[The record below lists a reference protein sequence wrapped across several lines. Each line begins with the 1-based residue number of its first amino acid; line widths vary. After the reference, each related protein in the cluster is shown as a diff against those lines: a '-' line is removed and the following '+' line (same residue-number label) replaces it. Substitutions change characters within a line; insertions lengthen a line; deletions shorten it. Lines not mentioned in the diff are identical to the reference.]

1 VHFLQIECKGTLVN
15 NTAKQSFRDK
25 MTFNKLKDTRFR
37 EQVTER
43 RHKAQGPRHRRVET
57 GTQSSLPWFTLR
69 LMKQVYLKKKIS
81 NRIANGHPWIFANE
95 VQKVDDGVNAG
106 DIIEVYFDNG
116 KFAGKGY
123 INTRSQIIVRLLTRD
138 KKAEINEQFFIDR
151 IGECWTYRKKTG
163 YVENCRL
170 VFGEADGLPQLIID
184 KFNDYFVIQTLALGI
199 DLWKPAFVKAINQIF
214 NPKGIYERNDVP
226 VRELEGLSQQKGFL
240 SGSFDTR
247 IIINENG
254 LRFNVDLE
262 NGQKTG
268 YFLDQQDNRRAIQN
282 IVKDAE
288 VLGAFTYTGT
298 FEIHAAHYGARSVLG
313 IDISENAIEQA
324 NRNATLNNL
333 QNVVRFETANA
344 FDVLKQWSRDGRLY
358 DVVMLDPPAFTKSR
372 ETIQKAITGYKEI
385 NLRGMKL
392 IRPGGF
398 LVTSSCTSL
407 VSPELFLQIIDMAA
421 KDARRKIRQVV
432 FQTQSSDHPIIR
444 GIENTQ
450 YLKFLIVEVQ

>member
-1 VHFLQIECKGTLVN
+1 
-15 NTAKQSFRDK
+15 
-25 MTFNKLKDTRFR
+25 
-37 EQVTER
+37 
-43 RHKAQGPRHRRVET
+43 
-57 GTQSSLPWFTLR
+57 
-69 LMKQVYLKKKIS
+69 MKRVYLKRKIS
-81 NRIANGHPWIFANE
+81 NRVANGHPWIFANE
-95 VQKVDDGVNAG
+95 VEKVEDGINAG
-106 DIIEVYFDNG
+106 DIVEVYFDNG

-123 INTRSQIIVRLLTRD
+123 INPKSQIIVRLLTRD
-138 KKAEINEQFFIDR
+138 KKIEINEQFFINK
-151 IGECWTYRKKTG
+151 IGECWEYRKKLG

-170 VFGEADGLPQLIID
+170 VFGEADELPQLIID

-214 NPKGIYERNDVP
+214 KPRGIYERNDVP

-240 SGSFDTR
+240 SEPFDTQ
-247 IIINENG
+247 IIIRENG

-324 NRNATLNNL
+324 SKNAKLNNL
-333 QNVVRFETANA
+333 ENALRFEAANA
-344 FDVLKQWSRDGRLY
+344 FDVLKSWSRGGRQY

-372 ETIQKAITGYKEI
+372 ETIQKAISGYKEI

-392 IRPGGF
+392 IKSGGF

-407 VSPELFLQIIDMAA
+407 VSPELFLQIIDLAA
-421 KDARRKIRQVV
+421 KDARRKIRQVL
-432 FQTQSSDHPIIR
+432 FQTQSADHPIIH

-450 YLKFLIVEVQ
+450 YLKFLIVQVQ